1 MFLLYQMTMS
11 SPDALALAGAVNS
24 PLTDYVKFLPKD
36 IPLPTFWTDEERSLL
51 IGTSL
56 ADALDQKLKSLKKEY
71 QSLTEATES
80 IAWCQKHW
88 WNNDEGVVN
97 FGDWKLADAMYRS
110 RAMELPRGVG
120 DSMVAVVDMANHA
133 PDNRHNARFEVDD
146 DGNALLVVR
155 GERSIKAG
163 EEITI
168 MYGCGGATEMV
179 FSYGFLDE
187 TAQSA
192 REVFLG
198 LDHPEDDPLRIA
210 KARYCKEAPGVRL
223 FVDDLGEVQWDSAY
237 VWWACVNEEDGLDFE
252 VLQTNE
258 GERELRAVWKGCEF
272 EAHELRSLLM
282 EDHLRD
288 VFVLRALVLIQQRA
302 ELQGMKITQTDDQF
316 EQAREQ
322 SGVRD
327 SIYKMVHKLRGL
339 ELELVTAAY
348 QTLEAQVSFCWI
360 NTLPW
365 LVVHY
370 C

>member
-1 MFLLYQMTMS
+1 MA
-11 SPDALALAGAVNS
+11 SPDASALHGAVNS

-56 ADALDQKLKSLKKEY
+56 ADALDQKLKSLEKEY
-71 QSLTEATES
+71 KALREATER
-80 IAWCQKHW
+80 INWCQKHW
-88 WNNDEGVVN
+88 WHEGTGTLS
-97 FGDWKLADAMYRS
+97 FEDWKLADAMYRS
-110 RAMELPRGVG
+110 RALELPRGLG
-120 DSMVAVVDMANHA
+120 DSMVPVVDMANHA
-133 PDNRHNARFEVDD
+133 SDDKHNARFEVDD
-146 DGNALLVVR
+146 NGSALLVVR
-155 GERSIKAG
+155 DERTIKAG

-168 MYGCGGATEMV
+168 MYGCGGATEMI
-179 FSYGFLDE
+179 FSYGFLED

-198 LDHPEDDPLRIA
+198 LDLPEDDPLRTA
-210 KARYCKEAPGVRL
+210 KARYCREAPGVRL
-223 FVDDLGEVQWDSAY
+223 FVDEVGNLKWDSAY

-258 GERELRAVWKGCEF
+258 GERELRAVWKGNEF
-272 EAHELRSLLM
+272 EAHELKSLLM
-282 EDHLRD
+282 NDELHD
-288 VFVLRALVLIQQRA
+288 VFRLRALVLIQQRA
-302 ELQGMKITQTDDQF
+302 ELQGMNIAQTDELF

-327 SIYKMVHKLRGL
+327 SIYKTVEKLRGL

-348 QTLEAQVSFCWI
+348 EALEAQVSFCWI
-360 NTLPW
+360 AVPW

-370 C
+370 